1 MADERVRLED
11 LVAENRRDGGLD
23 RATVDEWKAATGEK
37 ANALE
42 VEVRR
47 TLTRDEVEPFLP
59 DDVRA
64 DLKSA
69 IGEGD
74 ATVDTGG

>member
-23 RATVDEWKAATGEK
+23 RATVDEWKAAGAEK

-74 ATVDTGG
+74 ATVDAGG

>member
-74 ATVDTGG
+74 ATVDAGG